1 MKIFNWIRNVLCVI
15 AAAILIAALA
25 CLLLR
30 IKPAVVMSGSMEP
43 AFHVGSVVL
52 IAKGRE
58 AEVGDAIAF
67 EIGGNYITHRI
78 IGEDEGG
85 WITKGDNNKTEDP
98 WRVEKDK
105 VDGKVIL
112 SIPLLGYVFHF
123 LTSKR
128 GLIISIAVIL
138 CLILSLAMSEI
149 GDDDE
154 EEKKKPA
161 AAEQEAIAEQDIKIK
176 ELEKALADMNER
188 YGNLSARHITM
199 VSLFEKKGMLQAG
212 AADKEKEVL
221 QQL

>member
-52 IAKGRE
+52 IAKGRD
-58 AEVGDAIAF
+58 AKTGDAIAF
-67 EIGGNYITHRI
+67 DIGGNYITHRI
-78 IGEDEGG
+78 TGEDEGG
-85 WITKGDNNKTEDP
+85 WITKGDNNETEDP

-105 VDGKVIL
+105 VDGKIIL
-112 SIPLLGYVFHF
+112 SIPYLGYVFHF

-128 GLIISIAVIL
+128 GMRISIAVIL

-149 GDDDE
+149 GDD
-154 EEKKKPA
+154 EEKKRHQ
-161 AAEQEAIAEQDIKIK
+161 AEAQGVNAEKDAKIK
-176 ELEKALADMNER
+176 ELEKTLEVMNEK
-188 YGNLSARHITM
+188 YSNLSKRHIAM
-199 VSLFEKKGMLQAG
+199 VTLFENGGMIKEG
-212 AADKEKEVL
+212 AAEKEKALL
-221 QQL
+221 Q